1 VSLFIDSNIPMYVAG
16 REHPLREPSLRL
28 LKRVQEGQIEACTN
42 AEVLQEILH
51 RYSALKRLDLAVA
64 VYEDFARLCPNVLPV
79 TVEDTDR
86 AKEILRNTPGI
97 SSRDALHAAVMLN
110 HEILDIATFDRG
122 FDAIPGIRRLN
133 LSIA

>member
-1 VSLFIDSNIPMYVAG
+1 
-16 REHPLREPSLRL
+16 LREPSLRL